1 MQNRVIFNNDYNMTF
16 KAYVSKVC
24 ASVASGLLVSGVVA
38 YFARNLIFLFGG
50 AGVFLPLI
58 IELIIAIYF
67 SRRLMTMSKT
77 TAYVCF
83 YLYSFLTGLSLS
95 NIFLVYS
102 GADLTFAFVST
113 TMLFICMSIIGNNT
127 SLDLTKFSSYLF
139 FGLIGIIIA
148 TILNFFIKSSAM
160 DLIIS
165 YVAVIIFLVL
175 IAYDMQML
183 RNLYNN
189 GLSDGELYDKLLI
202 FGAFQLYL
210 DFINLFLRILQI
222 FSNRKRN

>member
-1 MQNRVIFNNDYNMTF
+1 MQNRVIYNNDYNMTF
-16 KAYVSKVC
+16 KAYVSKVY

-38 YFARNLIFLFGG
+38 YFARNLIYSFGTIG
-50 AGVFLPLI
+50 IFLPLI

-77 TAYVCF
+77 SAYVCF
-83 YLYSFLTGLSLS
+83 YLYSILTGLSLS
-95 NIFLVYS
+95 YIFLVYS
-102 GADLTFAFVST
+102 DADLTFAFVST
-113 TMLFICMSIIGNNT
+113 TILFICMSIIGNNT
-127 SLDLTKFSSYLF
+127 NLDLTKFSSYLF
-139 FGLIGIIIA
+139 YGLIGIIIA
-148 TILNFFIKSSAM
+148 TILNFFLRSGALN
-160 DLIIS
+160 LIVS
-165 YVAVIIFLVL
+165 YIAVIIFLVL

-189 GLSDGELYDKLLI
+189 GLNDGELYDKLLI

-222 FSNRKRN
+222 FSNRRRN